1 MPLASQAELPSS
13 RASPRVPGLSNQ
25 LMIKP
30 MAPKIKVSTKQNLA
44 VQFAEPSETGASAF
58 DAAAHGED
66 GPDPQRGS
74 GP

>member
-1 MPLASQAELPSS
+1 
-13 RASPRVPGLSNQ
+13 
-25 LMIKP
+25 MIKP